1 MCVTF
6 LNASYLNPYVFV
18 VDDDDVDE
26 LELNAFL
33 VELIGGVLKSKFC

>member
-1 MCVTF
+1 MTF

-18 VDDDDVDE
+18 VDDDVDE

-33 VELIGGVLKSKFC
+33 VELIGGVRKSKFC